1 MRQHVILGA
10 AAGVLLSSILI
21 SAQPFDELRAAPS
34 AVAGQAQPPAPPPA
48 APPATAQGRG
58 AGAGRGRGAQA
69 FPAQQR
75 KPADPAV
82 IERGNTLYGINCRL
96 CHGPDLRGGDMGG
109 VNLLRSPLVLN
120 DQEGELI
127 YQVVHNGRQTEGL
140 PPMPPLPLPEADV
153 KAIAAYIHSV
163 AARMAGQGG
172 PPPRDEPA
180 EVNILAD
187 AKGTP
192 YGDAAA
198 GEKYFAQNCASCHS
212 VTGDL
217 KGVASRYQTPM
228 LLQNAWV
235 AGGGG
240 RGGRRGAPVVLDPY
254 APPPNAAKPVTVAV
268 TTADGQTIE
277 GRLDRI
283 DDFFVTLITADGTP
297 RTFRRSGDVPAV
309 KITDPLEGHKK
320 LLVKLT
326 NEDMHNV
333 TAYLV
338 TLK

>member
-1 MRQHVILGA
+1 MLASAPMRRDV
-10 AAGVLLSSILI
+10 ILI
-21 SAQPFDELRAAPS
+21 SAAALFLTSFYTGVAARTQPPGQTPPAAQTPPPP
-34 AVAGQAQPPAPPPA
+34 QPPAQPPP
-48 APPATAQGRG
+48 AQGQPPG
-58 AGAGRGRGAQA
+58 GRGRAGQS

-75 KPADPAV
+75 KLADAAM
-82 IERGNTLYGINCRL
+82 IERGGTLYGINCRL
-96 CHGPDLRGGDMGG
+96 CHGADLRGGDLGG

-120 DQEGELI
+120 DQDGERIYPVVKEGRMPP
-127 YQVVHNGRQTEGL
+127 GA

-172 PPPRDEPA
+172 PPPRDETV
-180 EVNILAD
+180 ELNILV
-187 AKGTP
+187 
-192 YGDAAA
+192 GDAAA

-217 KGVASRYQTPM
+217 KGVASRYQNPM

-254 APPPNAAKPVTVAV
+254 APPPAAAKPVTVAV
-268 TTADGQTIE
+268 TTGDGQKIE
-277 GRLDRI
+277 GRLERI
-283 DDFFVTLITADGTP
+283 DDFLVTLITADGSS
-297 RTFRRSGDVPAV
+297 RTFRRNGNVPA
-309 KITDPLEGHKK
+309 IQINDPLEGHKK
-320 LLVKLT
+320 LLVKYT